1 MNNINIY
8 INKLKNILT
17 YKKLENAEL
26 LAKKLLILC
35 KKKKKTL
42 YMWQRRQRGQCKSYC
57 K

>member
-17 YKKLENAEL
+17 YKNLENAEL

-42 YMWQRRQRGQCKSYC
+42 YMWQRWQCG
-57 K
+57 